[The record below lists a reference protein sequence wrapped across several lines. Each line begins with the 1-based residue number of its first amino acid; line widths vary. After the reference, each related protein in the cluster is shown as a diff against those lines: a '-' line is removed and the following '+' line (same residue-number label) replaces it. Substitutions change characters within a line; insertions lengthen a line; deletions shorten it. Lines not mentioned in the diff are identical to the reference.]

1 MELPHT
7 YEATEMDKRG
17 DTAIDV
23 VLEQLIEHGP
33 EGNAAV
39 FARNFEMAMRI
50 KRERFLGAQRYERTA
65 DRRGYANGCSPSGS
79 IRQRRQCTLDV
90 PKTAGHDGQPFYL
103 HSQKRGCRSVR
114 AVMLAVAVPSTGRD
128 PLPHPLREV

>member
-7 YEATEMDKRG
+7 YEAAEMDKRD

-23 VLEQLIEHGP
+23 ELEQLIEHGT
-33 EGNAAV
+33 EENAAV

-65 DRRGYANGCSPSGS
+65 DRQCPRPPVMTGS
-79 IRQRRQCTLDV
+79 LFTCIRRSEVAAPCGQAQSEARVEPGR
-90 PKTAGHDGQPFYL
+90 PHDLRLCQ
-103 HSQKRGCRSVR
+103 
-114 AVMLAVAVPSTGRD
+114 TG
-128 PLPHPLREV
+128 EQE